1 MHLILLMELPAYL
14 FHYLTIKR
22 MFSIK
27 DSRLARFL
35 LFFAGSLLVC
45 MIIYIGDLNNLP
57 PTFLLYL
64 LGVQYA
70 CEGSFGKKLTLSL
83 MLTSTVF
90 AWNALLDNVLFS
102 LDFGYIVLLR
112 NLFSILL
119 YFLIRFRGPDVE
131 TELNKS
137 LWQLML
143 FLTLLPLGVVL
154 GIVLLPSQ
162 NYIPAWLLRLYAV
175 LLVLALLFFLALLW
189 TIAVLSRQQELEK
202 QSLYTETNRAYYDSL
217 RLQHFEIR
225 RLKHDLSN
233 HLRTLALLPETEKED
248 YIARLL
254 ASPGLTQRTDYCGD
268 MTVNAV
274 LSVKDE
280 AMRAN
285 GIHLTLKLDIPDEL
299 PFQKAETCA
308 LFANALDNAIESC
321 LSFPE
326 EKRFIELSARHR
338 KGIFALSMKNPTSMT
353 TDENSISKKSAKNIL
368 PSTKPDAKHHGYGL
382 RSIESVVRR
391 YQGSLEVRADGTVF
405 ELFLYLPELRQL

>member
-1 MHLILLMELPAYL
+1 MELPAYL